1 MDASCKEIH
10 KLEAHFYGLEFLHV
24 LRDYNMAADVLSKLA
39 SKRAL
44 ISARVFVQA
53 LNSPTVKIEEEP
65 PTKPDLAPALGQEAA
80 QGGYTHIFITID
92 KFTKW
97 IEVKPVSSTS
107 AAKAA
112 EFIEEITHRFGVP
125 NRIIIDLGSSFPVS
139 EFWDFCQESCINV
152 YYASMAHPR
161 CNGQVE
167 RANGLIL
174 QGLKARIFDP
184 IEKYRSKW
192 IQELP
197 KVVWGLRT
205 QRSRVT
211 GYSPFF
217 MVYGSEAILPTD
229 IAFGAPHTQNYDEGE
244 AEPTR

>member
-1 MDASCKEIH
+1 MQGSYSYI
-10 KLEAHFYGLEFLHV
+10 
-24 LRDYNMAADVLSKLA
+24 
-39 SKRAL
+39 
-44 ISARVFVQA
+44 FVA
-53 LNSPTVKIEEEP
+53 IN
-65 PTKPDLAPALGQEAA
+65 
-80 QGGYTHIFITID
+80 

-97 IEVKPVSSTS
+97 IKVKPVSTTS

-125 NRIIIDLGSSFPVS
+125 NRIITDLGSSFTGSV
-139 EFWDFCQESCINV
+139 FWDFCQDNCIDV
-152 YYASMAHPR
+152 YYASVAHPR

-184 IEKYRSKW
+184 LEKYGSKW

-197 KVVWGLRT
+197 RVVWGLRT
-205 QRSRVT
+205 QRSRAT

-217 MVYGSEAILPTD
+217 MVYGSEAILPMD
-229 IAFGAPHTQNYDEGE
+229 IAFVAPHS
-244 AEPTR
+244 